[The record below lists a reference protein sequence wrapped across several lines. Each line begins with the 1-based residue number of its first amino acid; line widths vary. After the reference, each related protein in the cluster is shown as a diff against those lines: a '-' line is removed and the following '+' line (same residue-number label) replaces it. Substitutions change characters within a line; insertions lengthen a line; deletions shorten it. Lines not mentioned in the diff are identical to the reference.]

1 MIKEGDG
8 MSDQT
13 IVAARTVA
21 AVLWLVLAI
30 SGCGGGGADPV
41 PAPDGGGGG
50 TGTARVPLADLV
62 TGNYLGFSGGL
73 YPNGANSPPSAHR
86 ALGLARAQA
95 VRPLDTGGNPSPAG
109 KIVLLS
115 IGMSNT
121 TQEFCSADSS
131 VMPCSA
137 WSFMG
142 QAAADAAVNKT
153 TLAIVN
159 GARSGQTAP
168 DWDSPAD
175 SNYDRIRDTRLAP
188 QGLTEQQVQVAWVKV
203 ANAGPSVSLPS
214 TQADAYA
221 LLTSMGGIVR
231 ALKQRYPNLQQVF
244 LSSRIYAGYATT
256 PLNPEP
262 YAYESGFAVKW
273 LVQAQ
278 IDQAQSGGTL
288 VDARAGNLDPTSV
301 APWLAWGAYLWADGL
316 SPRSDGLLW
325 ERADLEADGTH
336 PAQLGEAKV
345 AAQLLGFFKNSEFSR
360 CWFVAG
366 GSCP

>member
-1 MIKEGDG
+1 MNDR
-8 MSDQT
+8 T
-13 IVAARTVA
+13 TVA
-21 AVLWLVLAI
+21 VALWMVLAI
-30 SGCGGGGADPV
+30 SGCGGGGGADPAPV
-41 PAPDGGGGG
+41 PDGGG
-50 TGTARVPLADLV
+50 TGSARVPLTDLGA
-62 TGNYLGFSGGL
+62 GNYLGFAGGL
-73 YPNGANSPPSAHR
+73 YPNGANTPPAAHG

-95 VRPLDTGGNPSPAG
+95 VRPLDTAGNAGPGG

-142 QAAADAAVNKT
+142 QAAADAAVNKA
-153 TLAIVN
+153 TLVIVN

-168 DWDSPAD
+168 DWDSPGD
-175 SNYDRIRDTRLAP
+175 SNYDRVRDTRLAP
-188 QGLTEQQVQVAWVKV
+188 LGLSEQQVQVAWVKV
-203 ANAGPSVSLPS
+203 ANAGPNASLPA

-256 PLNPEP
+256 TLNPEP

-273 LVQAQ
+273 LIQAQ
-278 IDQAQSGGTL
+278 IDQVQSGGTL
-288 VDARAGNLDPTSV
+288 VDARAGNLDPNGV

-316 SPRSDGLLW
+316 NPRADGLVW

-336 PAQLGEAKV
+336 PAQPGEAKV
-345 AAQLLGFFKNSEFSR
+345 AAQLLGFFKTSPYSR

>member
-1 MIKEGDG
+1 
-8 MSDQT
+8 MSDRT
-13 IVAARTVA
+13 IVA

-30 SGCGGGGADPV
+30 GGCGGGGGGGADPAPV
-41 PAPDGGGGG
+41 PDGGG
-50 TGTARVPLADLV
+50 TGNARVPLTDLA
-62 TGNYLGFSGGL
+62 TGNYLGFTGGL
-73 YPNGANSPPSAHR
+73 YPNGANTSPAAHR
-86 ALGLARAQA
+86 TLGLARAQA

-109 KIVLLS
+109 KIALLS

-121 TQEFCSADSS
+121 TQEFCSGNSEL
-131 VMPCSA
+131 PCSS

-142 QAAADAAVNKT
+142 QAAADAAVNKA
-153 TLAIVN
+153 TLVIVN

-175 SNYDRIRDTRLAP
+175 SNYDRIRDTRLAT
-188 QGLTEQQVQVAWVKV
+188 QGLSERQVQVAWVKV
-203 ANAGPSVSLPS
+203 ANASPNASLPA

-231 ALKQRYPNLQQVF
+231 ALKLRYPNLQQVF

-256 PLNPEP
+256 SLNPEP

-273 LVQAQ
+273 LIQAQ
-278 IDQAQSGGTL
+278 IDQVQSGGTL
-288 VDARAGNLDPTSV
+288 VDARAGNLDPNGV
-301 APWLAWGAYLWADGL
+301 APWLAWGPYLWADGL
-316 SPRSDGLLW
+316 NPRSDGLVW

-336 PAQLGEAKV
+336 PAQPGEAKV
-345 AAQLLGFFKNSEFSR
+345 AARLLGFLKNSEFSR
-360 CWFVAG
+360 CWFVVG